1 MHVCSGEGAGPHSV
15 TWDVSHREARAEE
28 AGAVS
33 LPAKKPLQ
41 KGLPGAQPPVL
52 GKAENIP
59 WEGTRQWKSAAGTK
73 QLARPDR
80 PRVPRCREWRGLA
93 PWGRE
98 GLSRQTRPGRGV
110 PGVGSGAWWRWGQA
124 AQPLRV
130 CSFNVE
136 KRHLV
141 HFIEEALRPNTVPPT
156 ALTFSPPCPH
166 FHQPPVQ
173 GRTGLLSTQMFAVFL
188 KKEMLVSRY
197 ISSLKLEA

>member
-1 MHVCSGEGAGPHSV
+1 MEVSSWHDLTGRVFLAAGS
-15 TWDVSHREARAEE
+15 
-28 AGAVS
+28 GAVS
-33 LPAKKPLQ
+33 PRGGG
-41 KGLPGAQPPVL
+41 KGP
-52 GKAENIP
+52 
-59 WEGTRQWKSAAGTK
+59 
-73 QLARPDR
+73 
-80 PRVPRCREWRGLA
+80 
-93 PWGRE
+93 
-98 GLSRQTRPGRGV
+98 PGRHA

-141 HFIEEALRPNTVPPT
+141 HFIEEALRPNTVPST
-156 ALTFSPPCPH
+156 ALTFSPPRPH

>member
-1 MHVCSGEGAGPHSV
+1 MGRLR
-15 TWDVSHREARAEE
+15 TF
-28 AGAVS
+28 
-33 LPAKKPLQ
+33 
-41 KGLPGAQPPVL
+41 L
-52 GKAENIP
+52 GKGPGN
-59 WEGTRQWKSAAGTK
+59 GSQ

-98 GLSRQTRPGRGV
+98 GLSRQTRPGCGV

-156 ALTFSPPCPH
+156 PSPSPRHAPTSISPLSRAELGFS
-166 FHQPPVQ
+166 
-173 GRTGLLSTQMFAVFL
+173 LLRCLLFFL
-188 KKEMLVSRY
+188 KKKCWYLGTSVLSN
-197 ISSLKLEA
+197 LKLNNG